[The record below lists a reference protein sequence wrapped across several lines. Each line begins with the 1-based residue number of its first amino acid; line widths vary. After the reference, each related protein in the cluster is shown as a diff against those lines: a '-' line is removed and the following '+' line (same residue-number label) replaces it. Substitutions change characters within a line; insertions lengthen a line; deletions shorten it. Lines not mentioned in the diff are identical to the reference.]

1 MGIHEMQDEDKKK
14 IERKLLSLE
23 NDLGDDVDK
32 YGYVIEQLIAA
43 QKDIATNWKDKQF
56 SHPERKIRL
65 ATSFPSFIVK
75 SGKRLYS
82 KSFLSFSL

>member
-23 NDLGDDVDK
+23 NDLGEDVDK

-43 QKDIATNWKDKQF
+43 QKDIATN
-56 SHPERKIRL
+56 
-65 ATSFPSFIVK
+65 
-75 SGKRLYS
+75 
-82 KSFLSFSL
+82 